1 MNLPLFVIFMWMEA
15 LGGWLMTVV
24 IEPQPVRQQHT
35 DRTSHVIVGLTDMF
49 PGLGAVVEDGTFF
62 GGGGGRGG
70 V

>member
-1 MNLPLFVIFMWMEA
+1 
-15 LGGWLMTVV
+15 MTVV